1 MKSKKE
7 IKKEYRIK
15 VQNILIELKKR
26 FTYDEI
32 SEKINIDRN
41 ILSGIVNKWEFFYIS
56 VDKLK
61 IIEKSLNLYF

>member
-15 VQNILIELKKR
+15 IQDILIEIKKN